1 MMGKAVNTASLD
13 VLFHTLVSF
22 SLDFLFF

>member
-13 VLFHTLVSF
+13 GLFHTLVSF
-22 SLDFLFF
+22 SLDLLFF